1 MCVCARVYTHQKVR
15 SEASLPGEQT
25 APAVTPVLVYPA
37 YRYDNLRNAV
47 TIATAESLALA
58 PCEDQ
63 NREKDDDN
71 AAGYQLKDVQITSQL
86 QISES
91 AIAPLVSRAINS
103 RAEATA
109 AISGCV
115 FVCSCEGMTSFVVL
129 SVMLEKYDSTSFHD
143 RIRQKREF
151 IHRQYAQLNYR

>member
-1 MCVCARVYTHQKVR
+1 MCAHVYTHQKVR
-15 SEASLPGEQT
+15 SEALLPWEQT
-25 APAVTPVLVYPA
+25 ATAVTPVLIHLA
-37 YRYDNLRNAV
+37 YRYDNSCNAV

-71 AAGYQLKDVQITSQL
+71 SAGDRLKDVQIASQL

-91 AIAPLVSRAINS
+91 AIAPLVSRAVNS

-109 AISGCV
+109 AISGCL
-115 FVCSCEGMTSFVVL
+115 FVCSYEGMTSLVL
-129 SVMLEKYDSTSFHD
+129 SIMLEKYDSASFHD
-143 RIRQKREF
+143 GIRQKREF
-151 IHRQYAQLNYR
+151 IHCQLNYC